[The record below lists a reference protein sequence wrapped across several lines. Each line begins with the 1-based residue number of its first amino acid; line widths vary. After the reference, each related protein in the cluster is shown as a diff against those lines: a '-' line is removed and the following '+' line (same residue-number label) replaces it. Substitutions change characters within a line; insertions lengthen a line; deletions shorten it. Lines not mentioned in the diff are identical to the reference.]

1 MLGPEDMTNP
11 HVDELSMM
19 TYLSQFPDAELK
31 EGAPIGSQAPPAPP
45 TDITK
50 VKVGGPGITGNGAQT
65 GKPAPIEVDCND
77 SGVAPISAIVTGPDG
92 KPKDINFKPS
102 SSDPNKFE
110 GSYVPD
116 APGVYNVDV
125 KFDDESL
132 PEAPFK
138 VAIGDPS
145 AVRLDGEGLERAFVG
160 KEHDNVIDVYTE
172 NAGPGDVTADFKSPP
187 GAGPVDYEVKK
198 IDDNHHQICYHVDEG
213 PGNYEAD
220 VLFNGVPVESQPRV
234 IPSIDLSK
242 VIVSGP
248 GIESGN
254 PAKSKTTFDV
264 DARRAGGPA
273 DLKVSITD
281 PDNQEVPINIEE
293 IAKNAYR
300 ITYTPEKEGNH
311 TIDVQYA
318 DKELKDSP
326 YKVVIDEPGYV
337 KCMGDG
343 LHDAIANVPA
353 HFVVD
358 ATKAGEGSLGLQME
372 GPAEVADVK
381 CEPGPEPGTFN
392 VTYTAPKP
400 GAYKINV
407 KFNDEPVPGAPFEV
421 SVKSGRG
428 DPDASKCLVKGLENP
443 GSFEVDCKNA
453 GGTGHLEVGVSGAYV
468 PADYIAVK
476 HNGDYTF
483 SVSYHISDPG
493 ETTITVKWH
502 GKDLEGSPFIIQ
514 TQ

>member
-31 EGAPIGSQAPPAPP
+31 EGAPIGASDAAP

-50 VKVGGPGITGNGAQT
+50 VKVDGPGITGNGAQT
-65 GKPAPIEVDCND
+65 GKPAPINVDCGE

-92 KPKDINFKPS
+92 KPKEINFEPS
-102 SSDPNKFE
+102 SKGSDKFN

-116 APGVYNVDV
+116 APGVYNVEV
-125 KFDDESL
+125 KFDGEPL
-132 PEAPFK
+132 PSGPFQ

-145 AVRLDGEGLERAFVG
+145 AVRLDGDGLERAFVG
-160 KEHDNVIDVYTE
+160 KDHDNIIDVYTE
-172 NAGPGDVTADFKSPP
+172 NAGPGDIAVDFKSPP
-187 GAGPVDYEVKK
+187 GAGPVEYDVKK
-198 IDDNHHQICYHVDEG
+198 VDDNHHQICYHVDQG
-213 PGNYEAD
+213 PGNYEAN
-220 VLFNGVPVESQPRV
+220 VLYNGVPVEDKPRV
-234 IPSIDLSK
+234 IPSIDLDK

-248 GIESGN
+248 GVESGN

-264 DARRAGGPA
+264 DARRAGDA
-273 DLKVSITD
+273 DMKVSITD
-281 PDNQEVPINIEE
+281 PDNEEVPFDITPL
-293 IAKNAYR
+293 AKNAYR
-300 ITYTPEKEGNH
+300 VTYTPVKEGNH
-311 TIDVQYA
+311 TVDIQYA

-326 YKVVIDEPGYV
+326 YKIVVDEPGYV
-337 KCMGDG
+337 KCTGDG
-343 LHDAIANVPA
+343 LHHAIANEPA

-372 GPAEVADVK
+372 GPAEVADVQ
-381 CEPGPEPGTFN
+381 CEPGSEPGMFN
-392 VTYTAPKP
+392 VTYKAPRP

-421 SVKSGRG
+421 SVDSGRG
-428 DPDASKCLVKGLENP
+428 DPDASKCLVTGIDKP

-493 ETTITVKWH
+493 ETKITVKWH

-514 TQ
+514 TE